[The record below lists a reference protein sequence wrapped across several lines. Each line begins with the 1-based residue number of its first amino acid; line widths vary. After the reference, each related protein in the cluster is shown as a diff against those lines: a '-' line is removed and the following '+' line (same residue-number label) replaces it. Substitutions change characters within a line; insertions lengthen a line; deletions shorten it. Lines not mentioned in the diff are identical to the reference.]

1 MVHIDYYS
9 DDLHLQIVQVMGES
23 IINDVLEI
31 TIRFVTEMIIAEI
44 KEGDNI
50 NISVS
55 ILRERYDVVLVFIYQ
70 CRQYSPISNAGDK
83 SSHIDD
89 FFNYYFDDIHHE
101 YVDGENRLVFRFTMM
116 SDADMQQKF
125 LDALDRNSSRKNGI

>member
-1 MVHIDYYS
+1 MKRIYLS
-9 DDLHLQIVQVMGES
+9 GIAALMLPSCS
-23 IINDVLEI
+23 IE
-31 TIRFVTEMIIAEI
+31 E
-44 KEGDNI
+44 K
-50 NISVS
+50 
-55 ILRERYDVVLVFIYQ
+55 
-70 CRQYSPISNAGDK
+70 P
-83 SSHIDD
+83 SHIDD